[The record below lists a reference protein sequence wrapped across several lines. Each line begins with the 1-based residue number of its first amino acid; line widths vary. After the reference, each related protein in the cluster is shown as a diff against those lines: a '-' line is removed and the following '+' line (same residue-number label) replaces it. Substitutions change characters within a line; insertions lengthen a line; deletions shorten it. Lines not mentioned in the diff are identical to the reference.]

1 MRGTVQGV
9 AVVFQPEYVLSVFRG
24 RQKRRELSGE
34 AAPCAQPK
42 LRCGRGG
49 NMIDL
54 DRRTPTVGLAF
65 WKALLYS
72 LYQLRQA
79 RPVHDEA
86 RVKGSRFQAHAYEG
100 P

>member
-1 MRGTVQGV
+1 
-9 AVVFQPEYVLSVFRG
+9 
-24 RQKRRELSGE
+24 
-34 AAPCAQPK
+34 
-42 LRCGRGG
+42 
-49 NMIDL
+49 MIDL

-72 LYQLRQA
+72 LYQLRSA

-86 RVKGSRFQAHAYEG
+86 RVKGNRFQAHAYEG

>member
-1 MRGTVQGV
+1 MFFLYSVGVKAPSDFRRGD
-9 AVVFQPEYVLSVFRG
+9 
-24 RQKRRELSGE
+24 
-34 AAPCAQPK
+34 APHATKIAGPS
-42 LRCGRGG
+42 GG

-65 WKALLYS
+65 SKTLLYS
-72 LYQLRQA
+72 LYQLRPA

-86 RVKGSRFQAHAYEG
+86 RVKGNRFQAHAYEG

>member
-1 MRGTVQGV
+1 VGV
-9 AVVFQPEYVLSVFRG
+9 KGAVN
-24 RQKRRELSGE
+24 LSGE
-34 AAPCAQPK
+34 AAPCTQPK
-42 LRCGRGG
+42 LRGRQGG

-65 WKALLYS
+65 WNALLYS
-72 LYQLRQA
+72 LYQLHLA

>member
-1 MRGTVQGV
+1 MFFLYPVGV
-9 AVVFQPEYVLSVFRG
+9 KGAVNFQARRRPARNEKWG
-24 RQKRRELSGE
+24 RQ
-34 AAPCAQPK
+34 
-42 LRCGRGG
+42 GG

-65 WKALLYS
+65 WNALLYS
-72 LYQLRQA
+72 LYQLHLA

>member
-1 MRGTVQGV
+1 MHATIIAG
-9 AVVFQPEYVLSVFRG
+9 PS
-24 RQKRRELSGE
+24 
-34 AAPCAQPK
+34 
-42 LRCGRGG
+42 GG

-72 LYQLRQA
+72 LYQQRLA

-86 RVKGSRFQAHAYEG
+86 RAKGSRFQAHAYEG

>member
-1 MRGTVQGV
+1 MFFLYPVGV
-9 AVVFQPEYVLSVFRG
+9 KGAVNFQA
-24 RQKRRELSGE
+24 RRRALHATKNAGPS
-34 AAPCAQPK
+34 
-42 LRCGRGG
+42 GG

-72 LYQLRQA
+72 LYQQRPA